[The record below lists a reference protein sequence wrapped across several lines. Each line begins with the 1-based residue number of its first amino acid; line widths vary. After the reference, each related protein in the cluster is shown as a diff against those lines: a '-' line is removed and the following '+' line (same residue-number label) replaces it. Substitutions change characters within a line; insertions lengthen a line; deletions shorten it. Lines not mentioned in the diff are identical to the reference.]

1 MISERTGVARH
12 NQALAPSYPDT
23 SADYLIALITVV
35 FGMANVL
42 VEESRVFVIDDD
54 ASVRQALTSLL
65 QSVALNVEAF
75 GSPVEFFVKRRVS
88 DDIAAACLILDVR
101 LPGVSGLDFQ
111 AELAK
116 SDTHLP
122 IIFISGH
129 GDIPMTVRA
138 MKAGAVE
145 FLTKPFREQDLLDAV
160 QLALQRDRDR
170 RIEERTIFQTR
181 ARFDALTPRE
191 QEILGLVT
199 AGLMNKQVAA
209 ELGVSEIT
217 IKVHRGNVMKK
228 MGARSLA
235 DLVRMADALGIRQ
248 AKH

>member
-1 MISERTGVARH
+1 MAK
-12 NQALAPSYPDT
+12 AL
-23 SADYLIALITVV
+23 
-35 FGMANVL
+35 G
-42 VEESRVFVIDDD
+42 EESRVFVIDDD

-75 GSPVEFFVKRRVS
+75 GSPADFFKKRWTA

-111 AELAK
+111 SELAK

-129 GDIPMTVRA
+129 GDVPMTVRA

-145 FLTKPFREQDLLDAV
+145 FLTKPFREQDLLEAV

-170 RIEERTIFQTR
+170 RLEERAVLQTR

-209 ELGVSEIT
+209 ELEVSEIT
-217 IKVHRGNVMKK
+217 VKVHRGNVMKK

-235 DLVRMADALGIRQ
+235 DLVRMADAVGIQQ
-248 AKH
+248 AKPYLITALPAAT

>member
-1 MISERTGVARH
+1 
-12 NQALAPSYPDT
+12 
-23 SADYLIALITVV
+23 
-35 FGMANVL
+35 MANVL
-42 VEESRVFVIDDD
+42 GEESRVFVIDDD

-65 QSVALNVEAF
+65 QSVALNIEAL
-75 GSPVEFFVKRRVS
+75 GSPVDFFKKRRTA
-88 DDIAAACLILDVR
+88 DDITAACLILDVR

-111 AELAK
+111 VELGK
-116 SDTHLP
+116 SDSHLP
-122 IIFISGH
+122 IIFISGY

-170 RIEERTIFQTR
+170 RIEERAVLQTR

>member
-1 MISERTGVARH
+1 
-12 NQALAPSYPDT
+12 
-23 SADYLIALITVV
+23 
-35 FGMANVL
+35 MAKGQG
-42 VEESRVFVIDDD
+42 EGESLVFVVDDD

-65 QSVALNVEAF
+65 QSVGLRVEAF
-75 GSPVEFFVKRRVS
+75 GSAADFLKKGRIA
-88 DDIAAACLILDVR
+88 DGIAAACLILDVR

-116 SDTHLP
+116 ADTHLP

-170 RIEERTIFQTR
+170 RIRESAVLQTR
-181 ARFDALTPRE
+181 ARFDALTPVNRRYS
-191 QEILGLVT
+191 
-199 AGLMNKQVAA
+199 AW
-209 ELGVSEIT
+209 S
-217 IKVHRGNVMKK
+217 
-228 MGARSLA
+228 
-235 DLVRMADALGIRQ
+235 RQ
-248 AKH
+248 D

>member
-1 MISERTGVARH
+1 MANGPGEGES
-12 NQALAPSYPDT
+12 
-23 SADYLIALITVV
+23 VV
-35 FGMANVL
+35 FV
-42 VEESRVFVIDDD
+42 VDDD

-65 QSVALNVEAF
+65 QSLVLRVEAF
-75 GSPVEFFVKRRVS
+75 GSVADFLKDRCLGNGV
-88 DDIAAACLILDVR
+88 AAACLILDVR

-111 AELAK
+111 EELARA
-116 SDTHLP
+116 DTHLP
-122 IIFISGH
+122 VIFITGY

-170 RIEERTIFQTR
+170 RIRESAFFETH
-181 ARFDALTPRE
+181 ARFEALTHRE
-191 QEILGLVT
+191 QEVFGLVT
-199 AGLMNKQVAA
+199 TGLMNKQIAG

-217 IKVHRGNVMKK
+217 AKVHRGNVMRK
-228 MGARSLA
+228 MGARSLP
-235 DLVRMADALGIRQ
+235 DLVRMADAL